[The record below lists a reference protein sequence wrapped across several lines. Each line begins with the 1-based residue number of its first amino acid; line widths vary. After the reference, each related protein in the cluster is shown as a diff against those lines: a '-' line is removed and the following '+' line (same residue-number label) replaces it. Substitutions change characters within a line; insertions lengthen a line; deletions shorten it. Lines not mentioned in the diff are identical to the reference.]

1 MYFSST
7 RYASS
12 SLAEVIQSV
21 ERSIEAGM
29 PKVAA
34 IGFLQWSKEIEDV
47 PTVNMTSDC
56 QISHSLIF
64 LDISKTSAVNYNQ
77 FNYNSADL
85 DFNLRVVSEGLQL
98 LRDNRFLVVK
108 KKLDQGGNMYP
119 SYLVQK
125 LPNTPQS
132 DIDQMVFS
140 LHYDALRLLPFP
152 GPYLMEEYLIN
163 RSTTLFPN
171 AIGKQHPVLVFENFV
186 NLGPEINIVYIGA
199 KTVSELDSDHP
210 TEFQSSLVHIQFGGL
225 LLYLSEGKINI
236 VNRLLQ
242 FLNFVNGT
250 TLCLITRDCQSLV
263 KEKARLDIENKW
275 KFQAKGEH
283 QTACPD
289 DHRPLFFLT
298 GHLVQ
303 DPSD

>member
-1 MYFSST
+1 M
-7 RYASS
+7 
-12 SLAEVIQSV
+12 AELVQSV
-21 ERSIEAGM
+21 ERSIEEGM

-34 IGFLQWSKEIEDV
+34 IGFLQWSKEIKDV

-64 LDISKTSAVNYNQ
+64 LDLSKTAAINYNQ

-108 KKLDQGGNMYP
+108 KKLEQGGNMYP

-171 AIGKQHPVLVFENFV
+171 AVSKHHPVLVFDNFV

-199 KTVSELDSDHP
+199 KTVSELDKDHP
-210 TEFQSSLVHIQFGGL
+210 SEFQTSLEHIQFGGL
-225 LLYLSEGKINI
+225 LLYLCEGKINI
-236 VNRLLQ
+236 VNHLLP
-242 FLNFVNGT
+242 FLNFVNGA
-250 TLCLITRDCQSLV
+250 TLCLITRDCKSLV

-275 KFQAKGEH
+275 KFEAKGEH

-303 DPSD
+303 DPSTADC